1 VRNCFSEREELI
13 MTTTES
19 TSASAATPRYET
31 GPIVVG
37 ADGSPGGEDAVA
49 LAHDLVGAG
58 SRKIVAENMPAT
70 LTPSVALVG
79 LADREEAGTLVV
91 GSPHRGRIGRALLGS
106 VAHHVLHHAPCE
118 VVVAPRGYAGR
129 ERKGIGK
136 IAVAYDGTAEARTA
150 LRRAEALAR
159 ETGAALH
166 VIVAEDPVVAGVEDG
181 HEYSPRTNA
190 PAVMQEALDSIAP
203 SIAATGEHLDPGWRK
218 VESSI
223 AAAIAEACDDDVD
236 VLVAG
241 TRPPLDRLLLGSVTD
256 HLIDVAPCAVL
267 VVPHEEA
274 D

>member
-1 VRNCFSEREELI
+1 
-13 MTTTES
+13 MTTTEKQ
-19 TSASAATPRYET
+19 SATAATARYET

-58 SRKIVAENMPAT
+58 DRKIVAENMPAT

-79 LADREEAGTLVV
+79 LAEREEAGTLVV

-118 VVVAPRGYAGR
+118 VVVAPRGYAER
-129 ERKGIGK
+129 EHRGIAK
-136 IAVAYDGTAEARTA
+136 IAVAFDGTAEARSA

-166 VIVAEDPVVAGVEDG
+166 VIVAEDPVVAGIEGG
-181 HEYSPRTNA
+181 HELGPKTDA
-190 PAVMQEALDSIAP
+190 TAVMKEALDSVAP
-203 SIAATGEHLDPGWRK
+203 SIKATGERLEPGWRQGCRS
-218 VESSI
+218 V
-223 AAAIAEACDDDVD
+223 AEAIGEACEGDVD

-241 TRPPLDRLLLGSVTD
+241 TRPPLDRLLLGSITN
-256 HLIDVAPCAVL
+256 HLIDIASCAVL

-274 D
+274 G